1 MDLGESGE
9 QGGRVGET
17 TRATLARWGTDA
29 GRAPGV
35 SLPAQQSPAATSC
48 VSQEI
53 PAGCTPEFPGFP
65 ALRSN
70 VTLVPLQF
78 FTAVIPYRS
87 RGCVRLVGYMLRR
100 ILGWVDTEGNPTC
113 EQLEFTYQDLVKG
126 AGISRDMVHGAI
138 EEALKQQ
145 LIHCVQLPRKATAG
159 DSGQSGI
166 YRLRWSDSYTNDPDQ
181 LRGFFCREAIVESDT
196 GVPTAKAA
204 RKNIPNAFFDY
215 VLRRE
220 RLAVIRVVGALLFK
234 SIRWGEGGERRE
246 SVSLSISALSNL
258 THQTRRN
265 VHEAVKEALERGYL
279 ECEDPGW
286 FDPKAGTQSRAATYR
301 IRWTQKAVTPTYHEP
316 STGEGGQSE
325 KGYGGAVGKRIR
337 DQSEKGYGKQSEKGY
352 DISIK
357 RSIKTDTAAEAAAA
371 GVVGELR
378 KAGFDDRTARGLAAR
393 QAEEVI
399 RNQLEWIALRQV
411 TSSRLGM
418 LRRAIEENWPKPEGT
433 AVGPEHELGKLFAE
447 SYAQAYHQS
456 KALPASPREAAAAA
470 ELVKSLK
477 ANATTQEAAEWGKR
491 FASLVK
497 TKSPKN
503 PYILGMIRQYGA
515 EFIGRLGKTEQNAGK
530 AALASRR
537 TAHKQAFERAHL
549 EYLIGAMKQFKAAD
563 PDLWSAFQS
572 HQHEIRRRLKLG
584 QATSALLESETS
596 QAVAFAD
603 YARSKGREIL
613 EFWEWDSKLNPEGFK
628 NCKTGGSGT
637 PTGEEPKSGN

>member
-9 QGGRVGET
+9 QAGSMAET
-17 TRATLARWGTDA
+17 TRATLARWRTDP

-53 PAGCTPEFPGFP
+53 PSGCTREFPGFP

-100 ILGWVDTEGNPTC
+100 ILGWVDRDGNPTC

-126 AGISRDMVHGAI
+126 AGISRDMVHGVI
-138 EEALKQQ
+138 EEAMEQR
-145 LIHCVQLPRKATAG
+145 LIYCVQEPRKATVG

-166 YRLRWSDSYTNDPDQ
+166 YRLRWSESYTNDPAQ
-181 LRGFFCREAIVESDT
+181 LRGFFCREAIVESDS
-196 GVPTAKAA
+196 GIPTAKAA

-234 SIRWGEGGERRE
+234 SIRWGEGGERRD

-279 ECEDPGW
+279 ECEDPGC
-286 FDPKAGTQSRAATYR
+286 FDPKAGVQSRAATYR
-301 IRWTQKAVTPTYHEP
+301 IRWTQKAVTPSYCEP
-316 STGEGGQSE
+316 TTGEGGQSE

-357 RSIKTDTAAEAAAA
+357 RSIKTDTAAEAAAV
-371 GVVGELR
+371 GMVGELR
-378 KAGFDDRTARGLAAR
+378 KVGFDDRTARALAAR
-393 QAEEVI
+393 QSEQVI
-399 RNQLEWIALRQV
+399 RDQLEWISLRQV

-418 LRRAIEENWPKPEGT
+418 LRRAIEENWPKPQGT
-433 AVGPEHELGKLFAE
+433 SVGPEHELGKLFAE
-447 SYAQAYHQS
+447 SYAQAYHQG

-470 ELVKSLK
+470 ELLRGL
-477 ANATTQEAAEWGKR
+477 NAEATAEAAAEWGRR
-491 FASLVK
+491 FAGLVK
-497 TKSPKN
+497 SKSPKN
-503 PYILGMIRQYGA
+503 PYLLGMIRHYA
-515 EFIGRLGKTEQNAGK
+515 PEFIGRVCKTARSAGK
-530 AALASRR
+530 IAVNMRRAS
-537 TAHKQAFERAHL
+537 HKEAFEKAHL
-549 EYLIGAMKQFKAAD
+549 DYLIGTMKRLRQTEPA
-563 PDLWSAFQS
+563 LWRAYEV
-572 HQHEIRRRLKLG
+572 HQQEIRQRLRLG
-584 QATSALLESETS
+584 VAACKLLEADAS

-603 YARSKGREIL
+603 FARDQGREIL
-613 EFWEWDSKLNPEGFK
+613 DFWEWDLKLNSQRFESSKPE
-628 NCKTGGSGT
+628 GSGT
-637 PTGEEPKSGN
+637 VAEKGLTS